1 MTLGE
6 RICRCRTSRGLSQ
19 LDLAERLDV
28 SRQSVSKWETDASVP
43 ELDKLVGMCE
53 LFQISMDELVRG
65 IVPAAPAPEPSDPQP
80 TVPTRGG
87 MTARVVVG
95 LFLFG
100 LGTLLALLLSFVSGN
115 LLGAFTLSAPFFL
128 CSLICLLAARHTALW
143 CGWAVWLF
151 GMTWVR
157 YATGVHLRF
166 IFHPANYTLHRLSLV
181 MLSIAWGLVLLSCA
195 LLFFT
200 GRLWLRRC
208 KDKKEQKNSEP

>member
-1 MTLGE
+1 MTLGQ
-6 RICRCRTSRGLSQ
+6 RICQYRTGHSLSQ
-19 LDLAERLDV
+19 PDLAERLDV

-53 LFQISMDELVRG
+53 LFQISMDELV
-65 IVPAAPAPEPSDPQP
+65 
-80 TVPTRGG
+80 
-87 MTARVVVG
+87 
-95 LFLFG
+95 
-100 LGTLLALLLSFVSGN
+100 
-115 LLGAFTLSAPFFL
+115 
-128 CSLICLLAARHTALW
+128 RHTALW

-181 MLSIAWGLVLLSCA
+181 MLSLAWGLVLLSCA

-200 GRLWLRRC
+200 GRLFYRRH
-208 KDKKEQKNSEP
+208 KNK